1 MGKGDILMSGKSN
14 IKKRALIGTIL
25 AVVIIVGLIIWWFF
39 GTAAGSRSLKTLR
52 SNVSGIERT
61 VTVYDINGNILR
73 EYNGRFDVEYD
84 ESRILFDDEDGKR
97 HVIYY
102 TTGTVI
108 IEEN

>member
-1 MGKGDILMSGKSN
+1 MDKE
-14 IKKRALIGTIL
+14 IKKKHAIITA
-25 AVVIIVGLIIWWFF
+25 AVVFAVIIGLIVWWLF
-39 GTAAGSRSLKTLR
+39 GTQSGQRSIKTLQ

-61 VTVYDINGNILR
+61 VTVYDINGNVIK
-73 EYNGRFDVEYD
+73 EYTGKFDVEYD

-108 IEEN
+108 IDEN

>member
-1 MGKGDILMSGKSN
+1 MSDKTS
-14 IKKRALIGTIL
+14 IKKRIWLGSIL
-25 AVVIIVGLIIWWFF
+25 AIIVIVGLIAWWFF

-73 EYNGRFDVEYD
+73 EYTGRFDVEYD
-84 ESRILFDDEDGKR
+84 ENRILFDDEDGKR

>member
-1 MGKGDILMSGKSN
+1 MSDKSS
-14 IKKRALIGTIL
+14 IKKRIWIGSIL
-25 AVVIIVGLIIWWFF
+25 AIVVIVGIIVWWFF

-61 VTVYDINGNILR
+61 VTVYDINGNVLK
-73 EYNGRFDVEYD
+73 EYTGRFDVEYD

>member
-1 MGKGDILMSGKSN
+1 MKDKSS
-14 IKKRALIGTIL
+14 IKKRIWIGSVV
-25 AVVIIVGLIIWWFF
+25 AVVAVVGLILWWYL
-39 GTAAGSRSLKTLR
+39 GTAAGSRALKTLR

-61 VTVYDINGNILR
+61 VTVYDINGNILK
-73 EYNGRFDVEYD
+73 EYTGKFDVEYD